1 MFILDVRKLILL
13 VVVVQALLEL
23 SFSHPKQRMSSVA
36 LLRSLLLT
44 SQPLSANSSGT
55 VLGEPLDAFFR
66 LGASRG
72 LVVAAVNAADGAL
85 TLPANFICELHRYLG
100 LPRTVFAPLA
110 EMLEE
115 GSTDEETL
123 RAATGSASVIA
134 ADLADMRAA
143 VAHETLASWAPSA
156 AW

>member
-1 MFILDVRKLILL
+1 M
-13 VVVVQALLEL
+13 QALLEL

-55 VLGEPLDAFFR
+55 VLGEPLDGFFR

-100 LPRTVFAPLA
+100 LPRTVFAPLV
-110 EMLEE
+110 EVSEV

-143 VAHETLASWAPSA
+143 VAHESLASWAPSA

>member
-1 MFILDVRKLILL
+1 MFTLDVRKLIVL
-13 VVVVQALLEL
+13 VVVQALLEL

-44 SQPLSANSSGT
+44 SQPLVANSSGT

-110 EMLEE
+110 EVSEA
-115 GSTDEETL
+115 GSTDEETPL

-143 VAHETLASWAPSA
+143 VAHESLASWAPSA

>member
-1 MFILDVRKLILL
+1 MLTLDVQKLIVL
-13 VVVVQALLEL
+13 VVAQALLEL

-44 SQPLSANSSGT
+44 SQPLVANSSGT
-55 VLGEPLDAFFR
+55 VLGEPLDGFFR

-110 EMLEE
+110 EVSEV
-115 GSTDEETL
+115 GSTDEGAL
-123 RAATGSASVIA
+123 RAATGSASVVA
-134 ADLADMRAA
+134 ADLLDMRAA
-143 VAHETLASWAPSA
+143 VAHESLASWAPSA